1 MKTKFGLA
9 ALDAIQKNYKIIL
22 ERLIKGYEKVT
33 GKQPEGID
41 LTMIKREAYEK
52 AEDSAKVVDM
62 EGKTLDPSKPIIG
75 GKQQLDEGF
84 SMTVLDEK
92 GNPTKTVKTT
102 PEGIMDTLQRPF
114 GDNIRDAYKGAG
126 RSREEASE
134 MIEALKSPG
143 AKKSS
148 EIMEEALGVR
158 LYGDETF
165 EELMKI
171 KETGVHPRGE
181 PPIKKAEGGI
191 IGEIQN
197 LIGAGLEKGSDLASG
212 AGKFILGAAS
222 GIPGLGLVLGGLQN
236 VFNNPNM
243 GQLQNRDATN
253 LFLQESGDTVD
264 DLGRLTSGVM
274 QGYNARFNLAPR
286 AQARLN
292 QIKGLPALEPYDV
305 NRIAQREE
313 KIRALEEFLRQQ
325 EAAQIAARANTFAGR
340 DASLNQGEG
349 GTYSGM
355 GDQGATT
362 ANFSGDFATDSLSY
376 DLKDGG
382 LATMFVERR

>member
-1 MKTKFGLA
+1 MKARFGLA
-9 ALDAIQKNYKIIL
+9 ALDAIKKNYDIFL
-22 ERLIKGYEKVT
+22 ERLIKGYEKVM
-33 GKQPEGID
+33 GKKPEGLE
-41 LTMIKREAYEK
+41 LTMIKREAYQK

-62 EGKTLDPSKPIIG
+62 EGKTLDPSKPIMG
-75 GKQQLDEGF
+75 GKQQLDDFNLSKDDPMGDLEKIIKGEGD
-84 SMTVLDEK
+84 TGLPK
-92 GNPTKTVKTT
+92 GP
-102 PEGIMDTLQRPF
+102 RPF
-114 GDNIRDAYKGAG
+114 GDNIRDAYKSAG

-134 MIEALKSPG
+134 MIEALDSPG
-143 AKKSS
+143 AKKSY
-148 EIMEEALGVR
+148 EIMEESLGVR

-197 LIGAGLEKGSDLASG
+197 LIGAGLKKGSNFG
-212 AGKFILGAAS
+212 NFIIGAAS
-222 GIPGLGLVLGGLQN
+222 RTPGLGLALGGLQN
-236 VFNNPNM
+236 LFNNPNM
-243 GQLQNRDATN
+243 GQLQSRDATN